1 MRMKYIHFWAAVLF
15 LSSCV
20 TNRTQPETP
29 IDEPTVVQAPV
40 QEEVI
45 PVIEKPS
52 TLKRVIKDLDLRK
65 ASSDKAPRKR
75 VVVLPFLDRDSNRP
89 PEILSRSRMEFMN
102 ELNKTQEM
110 VALDSSEL
118 KLDLT
123 PFLKNGEYDLNA
135 IAQKTQNLGISS
147 LLEAKVIDVRFKNQI
162 GSSATEEKRA
172 VFEIVVKAR
181 LMNVKTGQEL
191 FNTVKTVTLEEENTK
206 LPQNISS
213 EAFFAKN
220 PQLVELL
227 LKDAFLDFT
236 GKLADSLSQVMWEGR
251 IAALQGDKIYLN
263 VGQVTGLQIGDI
275 LKVVEDGTEVYD
287 PEIGYH
293 IGKVNGKVKGT
304 LEVVGYF
311 GQDGAV
317 GVIHSGAGFKEN
329 DRIEIYE

>member
-1 MRMKYIHFWAAVLF
+1 MRMKNIHFLAAVLF

-29 IDEPTVVQAPV
+29 IDEPTVVQAPA

-89 PEILSRSRMEFMN
+89 PEILNRSRMEFMN

-118 KLDLT
+118 KLDLA

-135 IAQKTQNLGISS
+135 IAQTTQNLGISS

-162 GSSATEEKRA
+162 GSAATEEKRA
-172 VFEIVVKAR
+172 IFEIVVKAR